1 MKKRIRA
8 IITKEFFHILRDPR
22 SLFIVLVLP
31 VLMMFIF
38 GYSLS
43 FDIDQIE
50 TMVIDY
56 SQSELSR
63 SLIDRFASDP
73 YELTAV
79 YPGQLNAANP
89 IEQAEDM
96 LRRRSIKQYVVIPIN
111 FSSGYHKKIKQ
122 AITAV
127 IDGSDSN
134 IANIIHQYNERLLMD
149 FVSERKNVK
158 DFLNI
163 QTKTYFNPENKST
176 FFIIP
181 GLAAVIMMMIS
192 ALLTSLSVSREKESG
207 SIDLLFISPLGSREI
222 ILGKTIPY
230 IFVALLEGAFI
241 ILFAKFW
248 FDIPFRGNFLILLV
262 FALLYVITGLSF
274 GITISTLASTQKV
287 AMIATLLATLLPS
300 ILLSG
305 FIFPLDSLP
314 PALRSFSYVVPAT
327 YFLLIIRGVILKGS
341 GLQHFIREG
350 LVLLAFSFIFLNI
363 ASLKFAQKRKN
374 NR

>member
-1 MKKRIRA
+1 MKRRIKA
-8 IITKEFFHILRDPR
+8 VIIKEFFHILRDPK
-22 SLFIVLVLP
+22 SLIIILILP
-31 VLMMFIF
+31 ILMMFIF

-43 FDIDQIE
+43 FDVNRIKTVI
-50 TMVIDY
+50 IDY

-63 SLIDRFASDP
+63 SLIDKFAGDP
-73 YELTAV
+73 YQLDV
-79 YPGQLNAANP
+79 IYPGQINSINP
-89 IEQAEDM
+89 VDRAEEM
-96 LRRRSIKQYVVIPIN
+96 LRTGSIKQFIIIPVN
-111 FSSGYHKKIKQ
+111 FSSGYHQEIKQ

-134 IANIIHQYNERLLMD
+134 IANIVHQYNEMLLI
-149 FVSERKNVK
+149 
-158 DFLNI
+158 DFLSEKKGLKNFLTI
-163 QTKTYFNPENKST
+163 KTKTYFNPENKSS

-192 ALLTSLSVSREKESG
+192 ALLTSLSVSREKEIG
-207 SIDLLFISPLGSREI
+207 SIELLFISPLGSREI
-222 ILGKTIPY
+222 ILGKTVPY

-248 FDIPFRGNFLILLV
+248 FNIPFRGNFLILLV

-305 FIFPLDSLP
+305 FIFPLASLP
-314 PALRSFSYVVPAT
+314 PVLRSFSYVVPAT
-327 YFLLIIRGVILKGS
+327 YFLLIIRGVVLKGA
-341 GLQHFIREG
+341 GIHDFIREG

-363 ASLKFAQKRKN
+363 ASLKFAGKRKN

>member
-1 MKKRIRA
+1 MKKRIKA
-8 IITKEFFHILRDPR
+8 ILTKEFFHILRDPR
-22 SLFIVLVLP
+22 SLIIVLILP
-31 VLMMFIF
+31 LLMMFIF

-43 FDIDQIE
+43 FDINQIE
-50 TMVIDY
+50 TVVIDY

-63 SLIDRFASDP
+63 SLIENFAVDP
-73 YELTAV
+73 YVLTGI
-79 YPGQLNAANP
+79 YPGQINSVNP
-89 IEQAEDM
+89 VERAEAM
-96 LRRRSIKQYVVIPIN
+96 LREGSIKQYIIIPVH
-111 FSSGYHKKIKQ
+111 FASGYHQDIKQ

-127 IDGSDSN
+127 IEGSDSN
-134 IANIIHQYNERLLMD
+134 TANIIHQYNEMLLME
-149 FVSERKNVK
+149 FISERKNLK
-158 DFLNI
+158 DFLRIN
-163 QTKTYFNPENKST
+163 TKTYFNPENKSS

-181 GLAAVIMMMIS
+181 GLVAVIMMMIS
-192 ALLTSLSVSREKESG
+192 ALLTSLSVSREKETG
-207 SIDLLFISPLGSREI
+207 SIELLYISPLSSREI
-222 ILGKTIPY
+222 IIGKTIPY

-248 FDIPFRGNFLILLV
+248 FNIPFRGNFLILLV

-314 PALRSFSYVVPAT
+314 PVLKSFSYAVPAT
-327 YFLLIIRGVILKGS
+327 YFLLIIRGVILKGA
-341 GLQHFIREG
+341 GLHHFIREG

-363 ASLKFAQKRKN
+363 ASIKFSGTRKN

>member
-8 IITKEFFHILRDPR
+8 VITKEFFHILRDPR

-43 FDIDQIE
+43 FDIDRIQ
-50 TMVIDY
+50 TVVIDY

-73 YELTAV
+73 YVLTAV
-79 YPGQLNAANP
+79 YPGQLKAVNP
-89 IEQAEDM
+89 FETAEDM

-111 FSSGYHKKIKQ
+111 FASGYHKKIKQ

-149 FVSERKNVK
+149 FISERKNVK
-158 DFLNI
+158 DFLSI
-163 QTKTYFNPENKST
+163 DTKTYFNPENKSS
-176 FFIIP
+176 FFIVP

-274 GITISTLASTQKV
+274 GITISTLASSQKV

-314 PALRSFSYVVPAT
+314 PVLRGFSYVVPAT

-374 NR
+374 RH